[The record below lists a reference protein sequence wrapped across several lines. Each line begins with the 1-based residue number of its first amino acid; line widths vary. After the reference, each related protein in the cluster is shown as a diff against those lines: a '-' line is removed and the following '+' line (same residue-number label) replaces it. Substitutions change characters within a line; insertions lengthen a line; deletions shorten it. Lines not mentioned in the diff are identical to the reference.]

1 MGEKI
6 SKILKGEITSSV
18 FYILFGLCLVCMP
31 AQTVGVLCKV
41 VFGLVM
47 IGAGIYHILIYVAG
61 KANSTILDLLTGVIV
76 LVLGGFLFFN
86 PQIVIKLLPLLLG
99 AFVLVDSIW
108 KLQGAFRLKKRG
120 HGSWKVFVI
129 GSLLFIGFGAAV
141 MINPFTKIT
150 MTVIFAGAVL
160 LVNGIA
166 DIVFYCILH
175 RGMKKAP
182 VCPVESPEG
191 ENQSGEQ
198 VVPEE
203 KPTEEEPEE
212 EELAEEEPAE
222 ETFPAWEDR
231 CQPNEAAEEVEEK
244 DFQEIQEENA
254 GVNDG
259 ETPEEASESEEEQAE
274 EKKTDKKFPWSFAI
288 AEEEPLKEWKD

>member
-47 IGAGIYHILIYVAG
+47 IGAGLYHVLIYVAG

-120 HGSWKVFVI
+120 HGSWKFFVI
-129 GSLLFIGFGAAV
+129 GSLLFIGLGAAV
-141 MINPFTKIT
+141 MINPFKKIT
-150 MTVIFAGAVL
+150 MTVVFAGAVL
-160 LVNGIA
+160 LANGIA
-166 DIVFYCILH
+166 DIVFFCILH
-175 RGMKKAP
+175 RGMKKEP
-182 VCPVESPEG
+182 V
-191 ENQSGEQ
+191 QS
-198 VVPEE
+198 EE
-203 KPTEEEPEE
+203 KTDGIDSGSEQIVSEEENAEEESVEEEPVV
-212 EELAEEEPAE
+212 
-222 ETFPAWEDR
+222 ETLPEWEDR
-231 CQPNEAAEEVEEK
+231 CQPEELPEEK
-244 DFQEIQEENA
+244 DFSEVQEDVSDIEARE
-254 GVNDG
+254 V
-259 ETPEEASESEEEQAE
+259 PEESAEDVEESAE
-274 EKKTDKKFPWSFAI
+274 DRKAEKKFPWSFAV